1 MDALLCRATEL
12 SRLHALLDE
21 ALAGRPR
28 LLPCSNEAWTGK
40 TALLRQFTDEAA
52 RRGVRVVWPPSFGSP
67 GRRRT
72 GSDVTRWARQRYG
85 AHVRNPITAL
95 SPVHRANDLAKDT
108 LKVVELRGL
117 EPLTFS
123 LRRHRVNLVRRK
135 PRVIDVHGAAAEALW
150 LQPGAHM
157 GHTVQ
162 ARFPWCPCRVEPK
175 VEPSSVGAKL
185 ARCSLSF
192 LSRRLSK

>member
-1 MDALLCRATEL
+1 MDTLIPILEQRDNDL
-12 SRLHALLDE
+12 V
-21 ALAGRPR
+21 R
-28 LLPCSNEAWTGK
+28 LLLEHKCY
-40 TALLRQFTDEAA
+40 L
-52 RRGVRVVWPPSFGSP
+52 
-67 GRRRT
+67 
-72 GSDVTRWARQRYG
+72 
-85 AHVRNPITAL
+85 
-95 SPVHRANDLAKDT
+95 
-108 LKVVELRGL
+108 VELRGL

-123 LRRHRVNLVRRK
+123 LQRHRVDLVRRK
-135 PRVIDVHGAAAEALW
+135 PRVIDVHGAAQRRFGCNLA
-150 LQPGAHM
+150 AHM